1 MVAWERDRSV
11 PQGASMLLPM
21 AWSPLFWLA
30 VLLEARVGW
39 SSTVT
44 LLFVGLGSATVGF
57 PLFLLSEDRPFAQ
70 QKARFGL
77 GAFALLCVIALMD
90 VGVPSWGLCAVGLVL
105 WLLAARL
112 VQQALATPR
121 WRALVTVDAAAL
133 GPAWRRAEG
142 LSGRFTQQLG
152 ATRALLSLSTSAP
165 LLDVLGP
172 DAEHLGPAD
181 FGLDDPEEA

>member
-30 VLLEARVGW
+30 VLLEAKVGW

-44 LLFVGLGSATVGF
+44 LLFVGLGSVTAGF
-57 PLFLLSEDRPFAQ
+57 PLFLLSEERPFAQ
-70 QKARFGL
+70 QKARVGL
-77 GAFALLCVIALMD
+77 GAFALLCVLALMD
-90 VGVPSWGLCAVGLVL
+90 IGVPSWGLCVAGLVL
-105 WLLAARL
+105 WFLAARL

-121 WRALVTVDAAAL
+121 WRALVAVDAAAL

-142 LSGRFTQQLG
+142 LSGRFTQHVG
-152 ATRALLSLSTSAP
+152 STRALLSLSTSVP
-165 LLDVLGP
+165 LLDVFGP
-172 DAEHLGPAD
+172 EAEQLRPAD
-181 FGLDDPEEA
+181 FGLDDREEA

>member
-44 LLFVGLGSATVGF
+44 LLFVGLGSVTAGF

-70 QKARFGL
+70 QKARVGL
-77 GAFALLCVIALMD
+77 GALALLCVVALMD
-90 VGVPSWGLCAVGLVL
+90 LGLPFWGLCVLGLVL
-105 WLLAARL
+105 WFSLPAGSAGPSNAGRRPWLPSMP
-112 VQQALATPR
+112 QPR
-121 WRALVTVDAAAL
+121 
-133 GPAWRRAEG
+133 
-142 LSGRFTQQLG
+142 S
-152 ATRALLSLSTSAP
+152 SMSC
-165 LLDVLGP
+165 
-172 DAEHLGPAD
+172 
-181 FGLDDPEEA
+181 

>member
-30 VLLEARVGW
+30 VLLDARVGW

-44 LLFVGLGSATVGF
+44 LLFVGLGSVTAGF
-57 PLFLLSEDRPFAQ
+57 PLFLLSENRPFAQ
-70 QKARFGL
+70 QKARVGL
-77 GAFALLCVIALMD
+77 GAFALLCVVALMD
-90 VGVPSWGLCAVGLVL
+90 VGLPSWGLCVAGLLL
-105 WLLAARL
+105 WFLAARL

-121 WRALVTVDAAAL
+121 WRALVPVDAAGL

-142 LSGRFTQQLG
+142 LSGRFTQQIG
-152 ATRALLSLSTSAP
+152 ATRALLSLSSSVP

-172 DAEHLGPAD
+172 DAEHMRPAD

>member
-44 LLFVGLGSATVGF
+44 LLFVGLGSATAGF
-57 PLFLLSEDRPFAQ
+57 PLFLLSEDRPLAQ
-70 QKARFGL
+70 QKARVGL
-77 GAFALLCVIALMD
+77 GAFALLCVVALMD
-90 VGVPSWGLCAVGLVL
+90 VGVPSWGLCLAGLML
-105 WLLAARL
+105 WFLAARL

-121 WRALVTVDAAAL
+121 WRSLVTVDAATL

-142 LSGRFTQQLG
+142 LSGRFTQQIG
-152 ATRALLSLSTSAP
+152 ATRALLSFSPPVP

-172 DAEHLGPAD
+172 DAEHLTPAD
-181 FGLDDPEEA
+181 FGLGDHEEA

>member
-1 MVAWERDRSV
+1 
-11 PQGASMLLPM
+11 MLLPM

-44 LLFVGLGSATVGF
+44 LLFVGLGSVTAGF

-70 QKARFGL
+70 QKARVGL
-77 GAFALLCVIALMD
+77 GAFALLCVVALMD
-90 VGVPSWGLCAVGLVL
+90 VGLPSWGLCVVGLVL
-105 WLLAARL
+105 WFLAARL

-121 WRALVTVDAAAL
+121 WRRALVAFDAAAL

-142 LSGRFTQQLG
+142 LSGRFTQQIG
-152 ATRALLSLSTSAP
+152 ATRALLSLSSPVP

-172 DAEHLGPAD
+172 DAEHLTPAD
-181 FGLDDPEEA
+181 FGLGDHEEA